1 MKKLLILLLMV
12 LFMVSGLIPNN
23 KSTQKKDTERAH
35 EKVLT
40 KTYVLDHIKPMAVEK
55 TLSAYFYRC
64 SYDRNGTMFT
74 VVIPERN
81 RKKFEELLNQL
92 DVEKKSILIRIFT
105 VVASQEGKSSEITN
119 KDLRNVLDELKK
131 VLSFKAFHLDGV
143 SALTVKDG
151 QEYSRLQLSS
161 NYSLD
166 FRLLGVNIKKTKA
179 GERTVG
185 FHFEL
190 NRDTEKPATKLL
202 ESNRKK
208 TITSTGTKRVTL
220 LESETSVKENGYLV
234 AGVSKIGKN
243 GNSLVLVINAVI
255 Q

>member
-1 MKKLLILLLMV
+1 
-12 LFMVSGLIPNN
+12 
-23 KSTQKKDTERAH
+23 
-35 EKVLT
+35 
-40 KTYVLDHIKPMAVEK
+40 
-55 TLSAYFYRC
+55 
-64 SYDRNGTMFT
+64 
-74 VVIPERN
+74 
-81 RKKFEELLNQL
+81 
-92 DVEKKSILIRIFT
+92 
-105 VVASQEGKSSEITN
+105 VASQEGKSSEITN